1 MAAALVVGARR
12 LAGRS
17 ATAGELSAF
26 FSGRGERGSS
36 GPCGTKEI
44 VAAELVAKLKK
55 MISLI
60 MEAYELELRLLKQGG
75 GGSNDLCG
83 SGIQGY

>member
-1 MAAALVVGARR
+1 M
-12 LAGRS
+12 
-17 ATAGELSAF
+17 
-26 FSGRGERGSS
+26 
-36 GPCGTKEI
+36 
-44 VAAELVAKLKK
+44 AAELVAKLKK

-83 SGIQGY
+83 SGIQGNKGGSATATLLVMVGNSTVLYDE

>member
-1 MAAALVVGARR
+1 MHEGYRVCNGIRGLKRAEVTLALAKVQAASVV
-12 LAGRS
+12 
-17 ATAGELSAF
+17 
-26 FSGRGERGSS
+26 
-36 GPCGTKEI
+36 GTKEI